1 MKLTILRAIY
11 FGNNVAVEGEIIETG
26 DLHGRELIKKGYAI
40 EMEGDHAE
48 EQEQQEQQ
56 EQQDEKA
63 TKTKKGK

>member
-48 EQEQQEQQ
+48 EQEQQ
-56 EQQDEKA
+56 DEKA